1 MLFVGNQRGGG
12 RDLAR
17 HLMKD
22 DNERVEVHD
31 IRGFASNDL
40 ESAFK
45 ESYAIS
51 RATKCKQHLF
61 SLSINPPLKEDVK
74 EADFE
79 DAITRAEQ
87 KLGLT
92 GQPRAIVFHDKKGR
106 DGEVRRH
113 AHAVWCRINTDEMK
127 AVQLSFTKDKLMKLS
142 REIYLER
149 DWRMPDGMLHKPDR
163 DPRNFT
169 LEQWQQSKRAGKEP
183 QKLIGIFQDCW
194 SVSDNAASFAHA
206 LDEHGYVLAK
216 GRRGFVAVDHEGE
229 VFAVSKW
236 TKRRVKDVREKLGSP
251 NALPSVDQ
259 AHETAAKRVRD
270 RLNEIQAQKDLEER
284 LRMDR
289 LDAAQIRHQQM
300 QQAAEAR
307 LLTEQRER
315 QAQEAKDRDEKLRK
329 GLLGLLDRITGQR
342 KRTLKE
348 NDLAKQH
355 AQRRDQMERQALRD
369 LQASSGA
376 QALQKRN
383 TIKTCFDEVQN
394 ELRKDLQRMKN
405 CNADT
410 QANTVEDRL
419 SDYQLLKRRASLGRS
434 EPSLER

>member
-12 RDLAR
+12 RDLAL

-61 SLSINPPLKEDVK
+61 SLSINPPPKEDVT

-87 KLGLT
+87 TLGLT
-92 GQPRAIVFHDKKGR
+92 GQPRAIVLHDKKGR

-169 LEQWQQSKRAGKEP
+169 LEQWQQSKRAGQDP

-194 SVSDNAASFAHA
+194 SVSDNTASFAHA

-216 GRRGFVAVDHEGE
+216 GQRGFVAVDHEGE

-236 TKRRVKDVREKLGSP
+236 TKKRVKDVREKLGSP
-251 NALPSVDQ
+251 GVLPSVEQ
-259 AHETAAKRVRD
+259 AHEKAAQRVTD
-270 RLNEIQAQKDLEER
+270 RLKEIQAQKDLEER

-289 LDAAQIRHQQM
+289 LAAAQARHQQM
-300 QQAAEAR
+300 QHDAKAR
-307 LLTEQRER
+307 FIAEQRER
-315 QAQEAKDRDEKLRK
+315 QRQEAQERSDKLRK

-342 KRTLKE
+342 KRTLQE
-348 NDLAKQH
+348 NDLAKQM
-355 AQRRDQMERQALRD
+355 AQRRDQAQRQEMRNQQNMSRV
-369 LQASSGA
+369 QAE
-376 QALQKRN
+376 QKVQSV
-383 TIKTCFDEVQN
+383 KTKFDTVQN
-394 ELRKDLQRMKN
+394 ELRQDVQRLDPAAKEAQIRAVQN
-405 CNADT
+405 
-410 QANTVEDRL
+410 RL
-419 SDYQLLKRRASLGRS
+419 GNSRQRS
-434 EPSLER
+434 RQRQRSRDGPSLER